1 MEMPSLYP
9 RNPPAHGKGL
19 SRLLTA
25 AVVNKRFRHLLLT
38 NPETALASGYNGESF
53 SLANEEK
60 DLVLS
65 IQAISLADFAAQIT
79 RQQNKRSSI
88 Q

>member
-1 MEMPSLYP
+1 MAMSPIYP
-9 RNPPAHGKGL
+9 TNSPTYGRGL

-25 AVVNKRFRHLLLT
+25 AVVNQRFCHLLLT
-38 NPETALASGYNGESF
+38 NPETALAAGYNGESF

-65 IQAISLADFAAQIT
+65 IHAKSLADFALQLT
-79 RQQNKRSSI
+79 GQQNNRSSI

>member
-9 RNPPAHGKGL
+9 TNSSSYGRGL

-25 AVVNKRFRHLLLT
+25 AVVNQRFRHLLLT

-65 IQAISLADFAAQIT
+65 IHAISLADFATQLT
-79 RQQNKRSSI
+79 RQQSKRSSI

>member
-1 MEMPSLYP
+1 MEMPSIYP
-9 RNPPAHGKGL
+9 TPPSSYGREL

-25 AVVNKRFRHLLLT
+25 AVVNQRFRQLLLT

-53 SLANEEK
+53 RLASEEK

-65 IQAISLADFAAQIT
+65 IRAISLADFAMQLT